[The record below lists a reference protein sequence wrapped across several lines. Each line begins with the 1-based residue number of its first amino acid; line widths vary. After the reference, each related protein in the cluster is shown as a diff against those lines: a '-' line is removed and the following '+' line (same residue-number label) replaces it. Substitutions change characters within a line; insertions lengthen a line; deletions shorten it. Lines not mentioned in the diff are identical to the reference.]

1 MDGLVRPDYRGTVTP
16 QGIVDS
22 HVHLLP
28 GRIGAKVRGIFEA
41 GQARFGPLAYP
52 ADHATV
58 VSMLADE
65 GVAEIWT
72 FPYAHKPGVAE
83 GLNVSCAETVAQFAD
98 APLRVTGGATVH
110 PGDSDSVGI
119 VQRAIDTLG
128 LRVLK
133 LHCSVGNFSVDD
145 PRLDSV
151 FDLCS
156 ERQLPVVVHLGHSP
170 NGRTEADEL
179 PSIARVAARHA
190 RLPLILAHCGHHSAP
205 EAAHLLDDHEML
217 HVDLTPV
224 VDEHPN
230 VEAGFLARHSDRIL
244 FGSDAP
250 NTALSVTRCREWLAG
265 FDLADEAQHAIMG
278 ANARRLRESVLAH

>member
-1 MDGLVRPDYRGTVTP
+1 MSAD
-16 QGIVDS
+16 GIVDS

-28 GRIGAKVRGIFEA
+28 GRIGEKVRGIFEA

-52 ADHATV
+52 ADHARV
-58 VSMLADE
+58 VEMLAAE

-83 GLNVSCAETVAQFAD
+83 GLNVSCAATVATFAD
-98 APLRVTGGATVH
+98 SPLRVTGGATVH
-110 PGDSDSVGI
+110 PADDDPVAI
-119 VQRAIDTLG
+119 VRRAVDDLG

-133 LHCSVGNFSVDD
+133 LHCSVGDFSVDD
-145 PRLDSV
+145 PRLDPV
-151 FDLCS
+151 FSLC
-156 ERQLPVVVHLGHSP
+156 EDRRLPVVVHLGHAP

-179 PSIARVAARHA
+179 PSIARVAGVHP

-205 EAAHLLDDHEML
+205 EAGRLLDDHPML

-230 VEAGFLARHSDRIL
+230 VEGEFLARHATRIL

-250 NTALSVTRCREWLAG
+250 NTALSVTRCVEWLGSFALP
-265 FDLADEAQHAIMG
+265 DDARAAILG
-278 ANARRLRESVLAH
+278 DNARRLRDAVVAH